1 MALQNPRQLLSLQSW
16 RRWIV
21 ILGLLDLLGVQV
33 QPAHNRR
40 VDQTVG
46 QASASEVARGY
57 MISEIGY
64 PLSYSFSI
72 SNRFVEKDSE
82 AYFSFKVNGP
92 KSSVNIEMTAGAA
105 KAG

>member
-1 MALQNPRQLLSLQSW
+1 
-16 RRWIV
+16 
-21 ILGLLDLLGVQV
+21 
-33 QPAHNRR
+33 
-40 VDQTVG
+40 
-46 QASASEVARGY
+46 